1 MIRDLHC
8 TEYQATI
15 GLSVYLLGFGLTP
28 LVMASFSEEFG
39 RQPLYI
45 GSGFGFLLMAPII
58 ASYVDPRLIILL
70 SYDSP

>member
-15 GLSVYLLGFGLTP
+15 GLSVYLLSYGLTP

-58 ASYVDPRLIILL
+58 ALYVDPRLIILL